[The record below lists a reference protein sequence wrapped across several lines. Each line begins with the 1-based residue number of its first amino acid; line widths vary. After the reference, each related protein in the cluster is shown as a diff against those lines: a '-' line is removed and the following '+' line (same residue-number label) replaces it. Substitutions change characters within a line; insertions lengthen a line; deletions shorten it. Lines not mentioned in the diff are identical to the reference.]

1 MEDVW
6 QVQEAKSRFSELID
20 RAIEQGPQVVTRH
33 GKAVVRIVA
42 VEAETPL
49 KAVDVNDGFA
59 AFLAQLNR
67 VFVYIQ
73 LNMLIHHL
81 LAHFLRML
89 ADKI

>member
-42 VEAETPL
+42 VQGSEQAAP
-49 KAVDVNDGFA
+49 DDGFA
-59 AFLAQLNR
+59 DFLLSAPR
-67 VFVYIQ
+67 VLEQGLELPKRRSRKHSPFDE
-73 LNMLIHHL
+73 
-81 LAHFLRML
+81 R
-89 ADKI
+89 